1 MHPRNH
7 GRAVYIHVDGAA
19 FLRLFFLGTDHVPSD
34 LAVRSLDEWT
44 PVDIGTDSPKK
55 VEMETKCPNCN
66 NLVTAVW
73 EPKKE

>member
-1 MHPRNH
+1 MIPDKDEYPMEQLKCPRCG
-7 GRAVYIHVDGAA
+7 GR
-19 FLRLFFLGTDHVPSD
+19 LL
-34 LAVRSLDEWT
+34 
-44 PVDIGTDSPKK
+44 DIGTDSPKK

>member
-7 GRAVYIHVDGAA
+7 GRAVYIHLDCGAI
-19 FLRLFFLGTDHVPSD
+19 LRQLLLGTDQLPNDHC
-34 LAVRSLDEWT
+34 VRYLDEWT